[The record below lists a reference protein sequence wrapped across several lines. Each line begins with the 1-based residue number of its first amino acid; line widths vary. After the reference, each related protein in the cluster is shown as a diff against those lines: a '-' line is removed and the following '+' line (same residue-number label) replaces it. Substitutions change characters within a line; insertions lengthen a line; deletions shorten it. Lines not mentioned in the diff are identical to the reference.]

1 MAKNLSY
8 NKEAR
13 AKLQS
18 GVDKLAKT
26 VAVTMGPQ
34 GKNVILQKFVGNP
47 VITKDGVSVAREIV
61 LEDPIENLAC
71 QLVKEAAGRTAD
83 MAGDGTTTATVLT
96 HEIFSRGNDLIS
108 QNYHPLHLKRGLE
121 WARDQVIENLNKISN
136 PISNIDSLRSIAT
149 ISSNNDS
156 EMGGLIAEAFEKVG
170 LNGTVTAEAS
180 PGNIS
185 YVRVTDGIEYKKGYI
200 TSNFIVDGGSDIT
213 LQNCAIILTTHEITS
228 LTSGWLNILNELSE
242 SQTPVLLICK
252 SLKQE
257 ALATLV
263 ANNKI
268 GRLKCVATEL
278 PAYARSGPEWLDDLS
293 ILLGT
298 KIVGPEFGL
307 EPQNLRRSD
316 LGFAKRVTVGK
327 YETKILE
334 GRKNLERLESKMS
347 IYKEDL
353 QKLIGDTDRLDIRKR
368 MEHLTNKA
376 AVIVVGY
383 NTELELRE
391 KGDRLDDALGAT
403 RAAIEE
409 GYVPGG
415 GSALYRAASMV
426 DLGKAPH
433 EIRGAAQV
441 LLESCSRPLRQIVI
455 NAFEDPDKILREYL
469 EYSGTNIGFNASSGT
484 WEDLVA
490 AGVIDPKKVTRT
502 ALENSTSI
510 ALLLIN
516 TEAVV
521 SDEPEKPS
529 GWQAPAG
536 WRPPSETNLNHKY

>member
-13 AKLQS
+13 KKLLA

-26 VAVTMGPQ
+26 VGITMGPQ
-34 GKNVILQKFVGNP
+34 GRNVILQKFIGNP

-83 MAGDGTTTATVLT
+83 IAGDGTTTATVLT
-96 HEIFSRGNDLIS
+96 HEILTRGNTLIES
-108 QNYHPLHLKRGLE
+108 NYNPLYLKRGLE
-121 WARDQVIENLNKISN
+121 WARDKIIDNLNSIST
-136 PISNIDSLRSIAT
+136 PINSINSLKNIAT
-149 ISSNNDS
+149 ISSNNDPD
-156 EMGGLIAEAFEKVG
+156 MGGLIAEAFDLVG
-170 LNGTVTAEAS
+170 FTGTVTAEAS
-180 PGNIS
+180 PGAAS

-200 TSNFIVDGGSDIT
+200 TSNFITDGGSDIV
-213 LQNCAIILTTHEITS
+213 LQNAAIILTTSELTS
-228 LTSGWLNILNELSE
+228 LSAGWISILNKLSE
-242 SQTPVLLICK
+242 SQTPVLIICK

-263 ANNKI
+263 TNNKL
-268 GRLKCVATEL
+268 GRLKCVATEI
-278 PAYARSGPEWLDDLS
+278 PHYIRNSSEWLDDLS

-298 KIVGPEFGL
+298 KIVGPDSGIDAGEL
-307 EPQNLRRSD
+307 NTKD
-316 LGFAKRVTVGK
+316 LGFAKKVIVGK

-334 GRKNLERLESKMS
+334 SKKDLSRLEQKIN

-353 QKLIGDTDRLDIRKR
+353 LKLLGDTDRLDVKKR
-368 MEHLTNKA
+368 LEFLHNKA

-383 NTELELRE
+383 STELELRE

-403 RAAIEE
+403 RAAIDE
-409 GYVPGG
+409 GFVPGG
-415 GSALYRAASMV
+415 GMALFKAANMVDISKAPLEIRDAASI
-426 DLGKAPH
+426 L
-433 EIRGAAQV
+433 I
-441 LLESCSRPLRQIVI
+441 ESCSRPLRQIAI
-455 NAFEDPDKILREYL
+455 NAFQNPDLIVKEALNYID
-469 EYSGTNIGFNASSGT
+469 SDIGFNAANCK
-484 WEDLVA
+484 WEDLVL

-510 ALLLIN
+510 ALLIIN

-521 SDEPEKPS
+521 SDQPNNPS
-529 GWQAPAG
+529 DWQPPAG
-536 WRPPSETNLNHKY
+536 WRPPESSNLNHNY

>member
-8 NKEAR
+8 NKDAR
-13 AKLQS
+13 RRLLT

-26 VAVTMGPQ
+26 VGITMGPQ
-34 GKNVILQKFVGNP
+34 GRNVILQKFIGNP

-83 MAGDGTTTATVLT
+83 IAGDGTTTATVLT
-96 HEIFSRGNDLIS
+96 HEILTRGNTLIES
-108 QNYHPLHLKRGLE
+108 NYNPLHLKRGLE
-121 WARDQVIENLNKISN
+121 WARDKIIDNLNTIST
-136 PISNIDSLRSIAT
+136 PINNINSLKNIAT

-156 EMGGLIAEAFEKVG
+156 DMGSLIAEAFNLVG
-170 LNGTVTAEAS
+170 FTGTVTAEAS
-180 PGNIS
+180 PGTAS

-200 TSNFIVDGGSDIT
+200 TSNFITDGGSDIV
-213 LQNCAIILTTHEITS
+213 LQNAAIILTTSELTS
-228 LTSGWLNILNELSE
+228 LSAGWISILNKLSE
-242 SQTPVLLICK
+242 SQTPVLIICK

-263 ANNKI
+263 TNNKL
-268 GRLKCVATEL
+268 GRLKCVATEI
-278 PAYARSGPEWLDDLS
+278 PHYIRNSSEWLDDLS

-298 KIVGPEFGL
+298 KIIGSDFGIDAGEL
-307 EPQNLRRSD
+307 NIKD
-316 LGFAKRVTVGK
+316 LGFAKKIIVGK

-334 GRKNLERLESKMS
+334 SRKDLSRLEQKIN

-353 QKLIGDTDRLDIRKR
+353 LKLLGDTDRLDVKKR
-368 MEHLTNKA
+368 LEFLHNKA

-383 NTELELRE
+383 STELELRE

-403 RAAIEE
+403 RAAIDE
-409 GYVPGG
+409 GFVPGG
-415 GSALYRAASMV
+415 GMALFKAANMVDISKAPLEIRDAASI
-426 DLGKAPH
+426 L
-433 EIRGAAQV
+433 I
-441 LLESCSRPLRQIVI
+441 ESCSRPLRQIAI
-455 NAFEDPDKILREYL
+455 NAFQDPDLVAKEAANYID
-469 EYSGTNIGFNASSGT
+469 SDIGFNAANCK
-484 WEDLVA
+484 WEDLVS

-510 ALLLIN
+510 ALLIIN

-521 SDEPEKPS
+521 SDQPNNPS
-529 GWQAPAG
+529 DWQPPAG
-536 WRPPSETNLNHKY
+536 WRPPESSNLNHNY